1 MTEIRPKNI
10 YFLGIGGIGM
20 SAIARYYLL
29 EGARVGGYDRT
40 ETTLTRALAA
50 EGADIHYE
58 DDPTLIGEHFRNPDE
73 TLVVYTP
80 ALPADHAETAW
91 FRDRGFRILKRSQ
104 ILGLLAADK
113 YVMAVAGTHGKT
125 TTTTLTAWLNH
136 VAGGGGSAFLGGIS
150 KNFDNNFVC
159 GPGNRL
165 AVEADEFDRS
175 FLQLWPDAAV
185 ITSADADHLDIYGT
199 HEELRRTFARFAG
212 QIRPGGTLIIKQ
224 DVDLPITNPDIRIYT
239 YACDA
244 AEADFR
250 AANLHVQP
258 DGTYRFDIVC
268 PDRTLTGCRLGI
280 PGKVNVENAVAATAL
295 LWVAGFDEEKLREGL
310 ETFRGVKRRF
320 DFHINTPQLIYMD
333 DYAHHPEELRAA
345 LSSVRSMFPG
355 RRITAI
361 FQPHLYT
368 RTRDFHRGFAQA
380 LSLADEVVL
389 VPIYPAREEPIEGV
403 SSEMIADLLTVPHRV
418 VPLEEVARA
427 TEESRVDILISFGA
441 GNIENHT
448 GEIARRLQE
457 RLQNGR
463 AK

>member
-1 MTEIRPKNI
+1 MRRLSPRP
-10 YFLGIGGIGM
+10 
-20 SAIARYYLL
+20 
-29 EGARVGGYDRT
+29 T
-40 ETTLTRALAA
+40 PTTST
-50 EGADIHYE
+50 YTV
-58 DDPTLIGEHFRNPDE
+58 PT
-73 TLVVYTP
+73 
-80 ALPADHAETAW
+80 
-91 FRDRGFRILKRSQ
+91 
-104 ILGLLAADK
+104 
-113 YVMAVAGTHGKT
+113 
-125 TTTTLTAWLNH
+125 
-136 VAGGGGSAFLGGIS
+136 
-150 KNFDNNFVC
+150 
-159 GPGNRL
+159 
-165 AVEADEFDRS
+165 
-175 FLQLWPDAAV
+175 
-185 ITSADADHLDIYGT
+185 
-199 HEELRRTFARFAG
+199 RTFARFAG

-224 DVDLPITNPDIRIYT
+224 GVDLPITNPDIRIYT

>member
-1 MTEIRPKNI
+1 MTDTQATNI

-29 EGARVGGYDRT
+29 EGVRVGGYDRT
-40 ETTLTRALAA
+40 ETALTRALAS

-58 DDPTLIGEHFRNPDE
+58 DAPARIAAPFRNPDD

-80 ALPADHAETAW
+80 AIPHDHAETAW
-91 FRDRGFRILKRSQ
+91 FRSRGFRMLKRSE
-104 ILGLLAADK
+104 ILGVLAADK

-150 KNFDNNFVC
+150 KNFDSNFVH
-159 GPGNRL
+159 GPGRRL

-212 QIRPGGTLIIKQ
+212 QIKPGGTLIIKRG
-224 DVDLPITNPDIRIYT
+224 VELPIANRDIRTYT

-244 AEADFR
+244 EADFH
-250 AANLHVQP
+250 ATGLEVQP

-268 PDRTLTGCRLGI
+268 PDRTIPDCRLGI
-280 PGKVNVENAVAATAL
+280 PGRVNVENAVAAVAL
-295 LWVAGFDEEKLREGL
+295 LWVAGFDEAKLREGL

-320 DFHINTPQLIYMD
+320 DFHINTPELIYMD

-345 LSSVRSMFPG
+345 LSSVRGMFPG
-355 RRITAI
+355 RKITAV

-380 LSLADEVVL
+380 LSLADEVLL

-403 SSEMIADLLTVPHRV
+403 SSDMIAELLTVPHRT
-418 VPLEEVARA
+418 VPLEHIAFETEKARP
-427 TEESRVDILISFGA
+427 DILITFGA
-441 GNIENHT
+441 GNIENYT
-448 GEIARRLQE
+448 GEIARRLRE
-457 RLQNGR
+457 RP
-463 AK
+463 KK

>member
-40 ETTLTRALAA
+40 ETALTRALAA

-58 DDPTLIGEHFRNPDE
+58 DDPTLIGEHFRNPEE

-125 TTTTLTAWLNH
+125 TTTLTAWLNH

-150 KNFDNNFVC
+150 KNFDNNFVY

-224 DVDLPITNPDIRIYT
+224 GVDLPITNPDIRIYT

-268 PDRTLTGCRLGI
+268 PDRTLTGCRLGRLR
-280 PGKVNVENAVAATAL
+280 PPSRRAAGGAL
-295 LWVAGFDEEKLREGL
+295 LRAEHVPRPEDHGHLPAAPLHPHAGFPPRLRPGA
-310 ETFRGVKRRF
+310 FAGRRGGARAHLSGPRRA
-320 DFHINTPQLIYMD
+320 HRGRLVGD
-333 DYAHHPEELRAA
+333 DRRSAH
-345 LSSVRSMFPG
+345 RSPPRRPAGGGSPRNGREPG
-355 RRITAI
+355 RH
-361 FQPHLYT
+361 PHQL
-368 RTRDFHRGFAQA
+368 RGRQHR
-380 LSLADEVVL
+380 E
-389 VPIYPAREEPIEGV
+389 
-403 SSEMIADLLTVPHRV
+403 PHR
-418 VPLEEVARA
+418 
-427 TEESRVDILISFGA
+427 
-441 GNIENHT
+441 
-448 GEIARRLQE
+448 
-457 RLQNGR
+457 
-463 AK
+463 